1 MGLGP
6 EDLAKVV
13 LVSSPEVSGG
23 RVLFTVTKV
32 SLEQNRYESSVW
44 VCEGGSAR
52 APLPGPFDIAAKA
65 SSIGVVFLSRRSS
78 GRGCRSV
85 D

>member
-13 LVSSPEVSGG
+13 LVSSPDVSGG
-23 RVLFTVTKV
+23 RVLFTVAKV

-44 VCEGGSAR
+44 VYEGVAGGSSCR
-52 APLPGPFDIAAKA
+52 G
-65 SSIGVVFLSRRSS
+65 LST
-78 GRGCRSV
+78 
-85 D
+85 

>member
-13 LVSSPEVSGG
+13 LVSSPDVSGG
-23 RVLFTVTKV
+23 QVLFTVTKV

-44 VCEGGSAR
+44 VYEG
-52 APLPGPFDIAAKA
+52 APRGPPCR
-65 SSIGVVFLSRRSS
+65 GLSTLRLRRL
-78 GRGCRSV
+78 V
-85 D
+85 

>member
-13 LVSSPEVSGG
+13 LVSSPDVSGG
-23 RVLFTVTKV
+23 RVLFTVAKV

-44 VCEGGSAR
+44 VYEGGTA
-52 APLPGPFDIAAKA
+52 
-65 SSIGVVFLSRRSS
+65 FLYTPKEKVEKIREKM
-78 GRGCRSV
+78 V
-85 D
+85 KN

>member
-1 MGLGP
+1 MGLGA

-44 VCEGGSAR
+44 VYEG
-52 APLPGPFDIAAKA
+52 APRGPPCQGF
-65 SSIGVVFLSRRSS
+65 STLRLRRL
-78 GRGCRSV
+78 V
-85 D
+85 